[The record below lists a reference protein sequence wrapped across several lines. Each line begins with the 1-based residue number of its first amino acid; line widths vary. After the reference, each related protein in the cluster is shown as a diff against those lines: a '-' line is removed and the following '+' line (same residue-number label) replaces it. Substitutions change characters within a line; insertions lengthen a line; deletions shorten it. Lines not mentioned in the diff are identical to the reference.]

1 MHLKNSDIASLSDSE
16 SSTLD
21 SVGVKSKDSTSRVV
35 ERNETQD
42 QALQLNAPIGIG
54 GFVEVD
60 HLVIM
65 DNKAVNRS
73 IQVNHAVSQDNFD
86 KIMAARLAGF

>member
-16 SSTLD
+16 NSTLE

-35 ERNETQD
+35 ERNETKD

-86 KIMAARLAGF
+86 KILAARLGGF